1 MKEVINGVTS
11 SVSSL
16 NGSIQEALSKFNE
29 KLLAEKC
36 KKTEILKKVDVGSIL
51 TKVKADIRKLEY

>member
-1 MKEVINGVTS
+1 M
-11 SVSSL
+11 
-16 NGSIQEALSKFNE
+16 SKFNE

-36 KKTEILKKVDVGSIL
+36 KNSEILKKVDVGSIL